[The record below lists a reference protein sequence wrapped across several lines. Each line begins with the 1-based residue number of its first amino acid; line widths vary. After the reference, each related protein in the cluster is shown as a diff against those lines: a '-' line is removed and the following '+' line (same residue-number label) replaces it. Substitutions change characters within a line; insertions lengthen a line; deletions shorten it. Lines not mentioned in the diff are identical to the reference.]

1 MERRIIRFGLVGAG
15 FIGRI
20 HGLALQ
26 AVNRVFG
33 DAGPQAEATILIDAD
48 GDLAGLVSHRDLLRS
63 ALIEQ
68 TDTDTLVER
77 LTLEQIK
84 VREVMTDHVV
94 NSAPD
99 DDLRDAATLMV
110 ENKFGCLPVTE
121 GEQLGGILTE
131 ADFVRVMAHGD

>member
-1 MERRIIRFGLVGAG
+1 MNTSLCVRDLMTDQVIAVRPNDDLATLRGLMIEHDIRHIPV
-15 FIGRI
+15 
-20 HGLALQ
+20 
-26 AVNRVFG
+26 V
-33 DAGPQAEATILIDAD
+33 DAD

-121 GEQLGGILTE
+121 GDQLVGILTE
-131 ADFVRVMAHGD
+131 SDFVRLMAHGD